1 MKGHISL
8 FNFFLLL
15 VMFGVIFVILF
26 SITSGSLM
34 TGNAVHES
42 DKNIFPEDVVYK
54 DPQELKRE
62 KIISALDDAIERKLA
77 IVNEFQGNAGELD
90 DLNHLIL
97 ALKARRDY
105 INRTRSKK

>member
-1 MKGHISL
+1 MYLNTLSQYIIKGVLMKGHISL

-34 TGNAVHES
+34 TGNAVHLS

-54 DPQELKRE
+54 DPVQPNQTQS
-62 KIISALDDAIERKLA
+62 KI
-77 IVNEFQGNAGELD
+77 
-90 DLNHLIL
+90 
-97 ALKARRDY
+97 
-105 INRTRSKK
+105 